1 MRLRA
6 LLAATVVLGLAAPAL
21 AAEHAPVPARADHP
35 PPPASSPPASSP
47 PPPPRHAP
55 SPFAAVLSRQPLGH
69 GPAAWPTLN
78 EATAWRALA
87 GATPATRQAT
97 RWRYAQ
103 ALIARDR
110 GGDALGV
117 LDVMAAD
124 DPALARVAAWR
135 RARGIALT
143 LLGRRDAAIAAFDD
157 RALDTDT
164 ETCLWRLRSLASARA
179 GTAPAPPPL
188 TLLHCAVPA
197 LNARTASARRPFLF
211 AAARAAIDAGR
222 PAPVIAWLQPV
233 AAADPEAALLRGE
246 AELAAGHPAAARR
259 WFALASRA
267 ADPGQRAAGTLGV
280 IDTGLADRSLAPG
293 AALRQLAALQFRW
306 RGGPTE
312 RRALTTTLT
321 LALRRHDEPAILAT
335 GAALL
340 RYCETGADAVPLSA
354 MVQAHLV
361 GLLAAD
367 SRVPLATA
375 AGLLWEYRDLVP
387 TGAPGDRMAWM
398 LADRLQQAGLYA
410 RAAELL
416 EHRLRGVE
424 HDVEQGPLAV
434 RIATL
439 RILAGMPDAAVRV
452 LRETGMVPYPETI
465 LDDRRRVEA
474 IALELL
480 GKHAEALAVLA
491 DSRDSRA
498 VGAELQ
504 WHARDWPR
512 LVQSG
517 EAMLPAGPLTEAA
530 QVIVLRQAIA
540 LAMLGREPA
549 LQRLNRRYARAFA
562 PLPTGPVFAML
573 TAPVGTVDPDRLG
586 RAIEALPAAGPA
598 AMVADLLTAGQAAS
612 AR

>member
-1 MRLRA
+1 
-6 LLAATVVLGLAAPAL
+6 
-21 AAEHAPVPARADHP
+21 
-35 PPPASSPPASSP
+35 
-47 PPPPRHAP
+47 
-55 SPFAAVLSRQPLGH
+55 
-69 GPAAWPTLN
+69 
-78 EATAWRALA
+78 
-87 GATPATRQAT
+87 
-97 RWRYAQ
+97 
-103 ALIARDR
+103 
-110 GGDALGV
+110 
-117 LDVMAAD
+117 
-124 DPALARVAAWR
+124 
-135 RARGIALT
+135 
-143 LLGRRDAAIAAFDD
+143 
-157 RALDTDT
+157 
-164 ETCLWRLRSLASARA
+164 
-179 GTAPAPPPL
+179 
-188 TLLHCAVPA
+188 
-197 LNARTASARRPFLF
+197 
-211 AAARAAIDAGR
+211 
-222 PAPVIAWLQPV
+222 
-233 AAADPEAALLRGE
+233 
-246 AELAAGHPAAARR
+246 
-259 WFALASRA
+259 
-267 ADPGQRAAGTLGV
+267 
-280 IDTGLADRSLAPG
+280 
-293 AALRQLAALQFRW
+293 
-306 RGGPTE
+306 
-312 RRALTTTLT
+312 
-321 LALRRHDEPAILAT
+321 
-335 GAALL
+335 
-340 RYCETGADAVPLSA
+340 
-354 MVQAHLV
+354 
-361 GLLAAD
+361 
-367 SRVPLATA
+367 
-375 AGLLWEYRDLVP
+375 
-387 TGAPGDRMAWM
+387 MAWM

-480 GKHAEALAVLA
+480 GKHGEALAVLA

-586 RAIEALPAAGPA
+586 RAIESLPAAGPA